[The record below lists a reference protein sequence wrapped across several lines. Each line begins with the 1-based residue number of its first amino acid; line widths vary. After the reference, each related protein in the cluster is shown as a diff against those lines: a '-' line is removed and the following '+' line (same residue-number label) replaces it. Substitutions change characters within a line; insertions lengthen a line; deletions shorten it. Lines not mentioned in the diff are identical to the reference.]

1 MAGAC
6 VPSGGFAPC
15 SPSDQKRLLS
25 SFLGLPVVVAAL
37 EMVSGDGV
45 RGSFNVSIALKRI
58 IARMNVRWPMP
69 GRTFDALAHDSVWL
83 WRCEKERTGAYRH
96 SLACAHACVRT
107 CVPSRWQAT
116 RVMSD
121 DGRLARARTPPI
133 PVNFSSPTLF
143 AAFIGFCPLSYRSAA
158 MSFIAN
164 ADLCCPICD
173 VVYPTA
179 NSVFSLTCADEGL
192 RSHIL
197 RWEFPQCFHCFV
209 SV

>member
-6 VPSGGFAPC
+6 VPSGGFALC

-45 RGSFNVSIALKRI
+45 RSSFNVGIALKRI
-58 IARMNVRWPMP
+58 IARVNVRWPMP
-69 GRTFDALAHDSVWL
+69 GRTIDALAHDTVCGFGDS
-83 WRCEKERTGAYRH
+83 RKSARPRTQA
-96 SLACAHACVRT
+96 LARMCARPRSHMRAK
-107 CVPSRWQAT
+107 SIAEAA

-133 PVNFSSPTLF
+133 PVNFSSSTLF

-164 ADLCCPICD
+164 PDLCCPICD

-192 RSHIL
+192 RSHIS
-197 RWEFPQCFHCFV
+197 RWEFLRCFH
-209 SV
+209 